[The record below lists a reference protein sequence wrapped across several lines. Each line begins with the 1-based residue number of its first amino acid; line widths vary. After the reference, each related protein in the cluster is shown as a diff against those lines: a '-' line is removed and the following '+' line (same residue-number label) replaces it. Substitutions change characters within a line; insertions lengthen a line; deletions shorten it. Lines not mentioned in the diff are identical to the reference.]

1 MARTDFITIPI
12 PIIIIIIIVVT
23 ITIIII
29 IIIIVTITI
38 IAMPIIAALLW
49 EKSSTVASF
58 AAPAEPSRC
67 LRSSD
72 VLSHIVEVGPPAM
85 GSTCTGSSAGRWR
98 SRCPRHRPGTSRC
111 SSGEAAGRLT
121 GRRRLRRW
129 GEDKAEWRVGVCG
142 WPSSSDSPSGH
153 LQELVATHWSK

>member
-72 VLSHIVEVGPPAM
+72 VLSHILLK
-85 GSTCTGSSAGRWR
+85 SAHLPWVA
-98 SRCPRHRPGTSRC
+98 HVL
-111 SSGEAAGRLT
+111 EAAPVVGAVVVLHTGRVHRGVPQ
-121 GRRRLRRW
+121 GRRR
-129 GEDKAEWRVGVCG
+129 GG
-142 WPSSSDSPSGH
+142 
-153 LQELVATHWSK
+153 